1 MNPPVI
7 LRAVIVDDEAPA
19 REILREL
26 LSAHPNVEIIGE
38 ANSAASAIALCRD
51 LRPDVVFL
59 DVHMPDG
66 DGFSVLRR
74 LEPLPAIIF
83 VTAYDEHAVRA
94 FEVNAVDYV
103 LKPPSGKRLAMAIH
117 RILFAEK
124 PRPPKAFLQ
133 TDQVILKSDTTARV
147 AFVPEVSGIE
157 AEGNYT
163 QVRLIDG
170 DSIFM
175 RRSMSEWE
183 DMLPDEMF
191 FRPHRSL
198 IVNLRAV
205 RKVDWEKRDANLFV
219 VAGFPTPIKLGRQAA
234 NGLRRAIRE
243 PKML

>member
-1 MNPPVI
+1 MNPPVV

-19 REILREL
+19 RDLLREM

-38 ANSAASAIALCRD
+38 AHSAASAVALCRD

-59 DVHMPDG
+59 DVHMPNG
-66 DGFSVLRR
+66 DGFSVLRK
-74 LEPLPAIIF
+74 LEPLPSIIF

-94 FEVNAVDYV
+94 FEVNAIDYV
-103 LKPPSGKRLAMAIH
+103 LKPPSGRRLATAIH

-124 PRPPKAFLQ
+124 PRPPKTLLQ
-133 TDQVILKSDTTARV
+133 SDQVFLGDDTCARPV
-147 AFVPEVSGIE
+147 YVPEISGIE
-157 AEGNYT
+157 ADGNYSR
-163 QVRLIDG
+163 VRLIDG
-170 DSIFM
+170 DCIFM
-175 RRSMSEWE
+175 RRTMSVWE
-183 DMLPDEMF
+183 RILPDGMF

-205 RKVDWEKRDANLFV
+205 RKVDWEKRDANLFA

-234 NGLRRAIRE
+234 NSLRRAIRE